1 METIK
6 IPYTDL
12 EVSRL
17 ALGCMGLGGGWEANV
32 QLTKDHER
40 QAREF
45 LDTAEEIGANFFD
58 HANIYGRGRA
68 EEIFGRVLKER
79 PSLRDK
85 IVIQSKCGIR
95 WADDPVGTP
104 QRFDFSRDHILESVD
119 ASLARLGTDHL
130 EILLLHRPDPLW
142 EGVRRSSVTRQSEYE
157 CCGPEPGNGSPSSGL
172 QAASGDRR
180 D

>member
-1 METIK
+1 MEIIK
-6 IPYTDL
+6 IPHTDL

-17 ALGCMGLGGGWEANV
+17 ALGCMGLGGGWEADV
-32 QLTKDHER
+32 KLTKDHER

-68 EEIFGRVLKER
+68 EEIFGRALKET

-95 WADDPVGTP
+95 WANDPPGTP

-119 ASLARLGTDHL
+119 
-130 EILLLHRPDPLW
+130 
-142 EGVRRSSVTRQSEYE
+142 
-157 CCGPEPGNGSPSSGL
+157 
-172 QAASGDRR
+172 
-180 D
+180 

>member
-1 METIK
+1 MEMIK
-6 IPYTDL
+6 IPHTDL

-17 ALGCMGLGGGWEANV
+17 ALGCMGLGGGWEADV
-32 QLTKDHER
+32 KLTKDHER

-68 EEIFGRVLKER
+68 EEIFGRALKER

-95 WADDPVGTP
+95 WAIIRPE
-104 QRFDFSRDHILESVD
+104 HHN
-119 ASLARLGTDHL
+119 ASISAATTSSKASM
-130 EILLLHRPDPLW
+130 
-142 EGVRRSSVTRQSEYE
+142 RSWR
-157 CCGPEPGNGSPSSGL
+157 G
-172 QAASGDRR
+172 
-180 D
+180 